1 MNDILTALYNACTG
15 EGEATEGPNLSD
27 CYQRT
32 QEAGQA
38 RKALVEA
45 VGDAVDVDGYGEA
58 MECQGFLN
66 GFLFAVS
73 LCREVGRY
81 G

>member
-1 MNDILTALYNACTG
+1 M
-15 EGEATEGPNLSD
+15 
-27 CYQRT
+27 
-32 QEAGQA
+32 
-38 RKALVEA
+38 EA

-73 LCREVGRY
+73 LCQEVGRY

>member
-27 CYQRT
+27 YYRRT
-32 QEAGQA
+32 QQAGRA

-45 VGDAVDVDGYGEA
+45 VGDAVDVDDYGES
-58 MECQGFLN
+58 MELQGFLN

-73 LCREVGRY
+73 LCQEVGRY